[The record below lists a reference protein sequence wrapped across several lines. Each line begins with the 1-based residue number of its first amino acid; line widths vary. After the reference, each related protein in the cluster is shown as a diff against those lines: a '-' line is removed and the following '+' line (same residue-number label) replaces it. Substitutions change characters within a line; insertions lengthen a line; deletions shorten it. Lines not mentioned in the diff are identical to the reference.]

1 MEQNALVEWQVEGM
15 TCTGCANTV
24 KIFLESHGL
33 KNVQVNY
40 STKEVIF
47 AQPDGKLDI
56 QEISQGLK
64 GLGYHLVLENEPE
77 PFWTLKRKTIF
88 SLIFTLPLL
97 ILHLLPFLGI
107 KLPSTVED
115 GLIPFLICLP
125 VFILGF
131 LHFGQ
136 TAWTA
141 LRLRTFHMD
150 ALIFIGG
157 TSAFVYSCVGVWT
170 ADHNLIFFETCASIF
185 TLVFI
190 GNWIESR
197 SVEKTTHAINDL
209 SALQVEKA
217 KMVMGDSNF
226 IWVDRHELRVGDFLQ
241 INEGDPVPTDGLV
254 IKGQAYVDESMI
266 SGESHLVHK
275 TIGDSVVGATICR
288 TGHFQLKVT
297 AVGKSTVLSRIVDLV
312 KNAQLDKPPIQRL
325 ADQISGIFVPTIL
338 IFALL
343 TLGINYYLFN
353 VAFSQSLL
361 RAIAVLVIS
370 CPCAMGLATPTA
382 IMVGVGRLAK
392 QGVLIKGGRTLED
405 FGRIKAIVF
414 DKTGTLTSAEARV
427 ESIEYSSMYSAGQI
441 NDLIKQL
448 EHISSH
454 PLAHTLTVYVQNQPQ
469 ESWPNNLL
477 DKREIKG
484 KGILASDDLGN
495 AYGLGSS
502 ALLKHPSEPGT
513 HVFLSMNDTIL
524 AKIFFT
530 ETLKHDAQRSI
541 QYFNDLGIKTVLLS
555 GDHPEKVSKVQNKLL
570 LQEAKASQ
578 SPEDKLRHLD
588 QLQQN
593 QTVAMVGDGIN
604 DAPALQ
610 KASVGIALNDASKI
624 AMQSAKIIILEKNL
638 GKLVWGHQ
646 ISRLTLTTIK
656 ENLFWAFGYNL
667 VAIPIAALGFLNPM
681 WGAAFMAF
689 SDLVVIGNSLR
700 LRHRKV

>member
-40 STKEVIF
+40 STKEVSF
-47 AQPDGKLDI
+47 AQPEGKLDLP
-56 QEISQGLK
+56 ELSRGLK
-64 GLGYHLVLENEPE
+64 GLGYQLVLENEPE
-77 PFWTLKRKTIF
+77 PYWTLKRKTIF
-88 SLIFTLPLL
+88 SLLFTLPLL
-97 ILHLLPFLGI
+97 ILHLVPYLGI
-107 KLPSTVED
+107 KLPPSLEN
-115 GLIPFLICLP
+115 GLIPLVICLP

-157 TSAFVYSCVGVWT
+157 TSAFLYSCVGVWT

-197 SVEKTTHAINDL
+197 SVEKTTHAIDEL

-217 KMVMGDSNF
+217 KMVMGDGHF

-241 INEGDPVPTDGLV
+241 INEGDPIPTDGLV
-254 IKGQAYVDESMI
+254 IKGKAYVDESMI
-266 SGESHLVHK
+266 SGESQLVHK
-275 TIGDSVVGATICR
+275 TVGDSVVGATICR

-297 AVGKSTVLSRIVDLV
+297 AVGKSTILSRIVDLV

-325 ADQISGIFVPTIL
+325 ADQISGIFVPVIL
-338 IFALL
+338 IISLL
-343 TLGINYYLFN
+343 TLGSNYYLFN
-353 VAFSQSLL
+353 ISFSQSLL

-405 FGRIKAIVF
+405 FGRIKTIVF
-414 DKTGTLTSAEARV
+414 DKTGTLTAPEAKV
-427 ESIEYSSMYSAGQI
+427 ESVKYSPDYPAGQI
-441 NDLIKQL
+441 NDLIRQMEL
-448 EHISSH
+448 ISSH
-454 PLAHTLTVYVQNQPQ
+454 PLAHTLTGFVQNQPL
-469 ESWPNNLL
+469 EPWPHVLL
-477 DKREIKG
+477 DKMEIKG
-484 KGILASDDLGN
+484 QGILASDEQGN
-495 AYGLGSS
+495 KYALGSS
-502 ALLKHPSEPGT
+502 ALLKNQNEPGAY
-513 HVFLSMNDTIL
+513 VYLSMNNSIL
-524 AKIFFT
+524 AKILFA
-530 ETLKHDAQRSI
+530 ESLKEDARKSV
-541 QYFNDLGIKTVLLS
+541 QYFNDQGIKTVLLS
-555 GDHPEKVSKVQNKLL
+555 GDHPEKVFKVQ
-570 LQEAKASQ
+570 QELHLDLAKAEQ
-578 SPEDKLRHLD
+578 SPEDKLQHLD
-588 QLQQN
+588 RLQKKQI
-593 QTVAMVGDGIN
+593 VAMVGDGIN

-638 GKLVWGHQ
+638 GKLIWGHQ
-646 ISRLTLTTIK
+646 VSRLTLTTIK
-656 ENLFWAFGYNL
+656 ENLFWAFGYNII
-667 VAIPIAALGFLNPM
+667 AIPIAALGFLNPM